1 MQLTFGSGEVF
12 AEMITDAYG
21 NRVQN
26 ATPVRI
32 MGLQEMSV
40 DLSAELKE
48 FYGQNRFALAVAP
61 SRLRAA
67 VC

>member
-21 NRVQN
+21 NRVHN

-32 MGLQEMSV
+32 MGLQQVPVDISV
-40 DLSAELKE
+40 
-48 FYGQNRFALAVAP
+48 
-61 SRLRAA
+61 
-67 VC
+67 

>member
-21 NRVQN
+21 NR
-26 ATPVRI
+26 A
-32 MGLQEMSV
+32 
-40 DLSAELKE
+40 
-48 FYGQNRFALAVAP
+48 